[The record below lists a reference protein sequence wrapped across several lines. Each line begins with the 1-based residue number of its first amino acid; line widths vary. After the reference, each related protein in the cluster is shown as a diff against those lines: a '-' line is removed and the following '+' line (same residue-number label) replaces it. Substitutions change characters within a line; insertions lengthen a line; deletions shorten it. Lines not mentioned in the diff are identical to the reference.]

1 MYPISNLDAILLRMK
16 SDVSLSDALTKEE
29 LLSPVAEELAQVE
42 VELKSY
48 TDSAFPLIG
57 EINQYIHESGGK
69 RLRPAVLL
77 LVSRLCGAG
86 GYEIIKLGT
95 IVELIHVATLV
106 HDDIIDRADLRRGRP
121 SVNARWG
128 NEITVLMGDW
138 MYMTA
143 FQIALELRNF
153 RLLDVL
159 IQLTRTMVTG
169 EMMQLAIGRSVAI
182 SVDEQREI
190 SMRKTAHLFAAC
202 ASLPAILSGTTATA
216 EEGLE
221 GYGRALG
228 MAFQLTDDILDYTA
242 EKRGL
247 GKPVLKDLEEGKVTL
262 PIILLFR
269 KANRPER
276 QFLNRLA
283 LQGEL
288 SHEEKQEIL
297 SLIERYQILGEA
309 RDAVRAYAL
318 EAMDRLSSFPASAAR
333 ESLMYLPAYILNR
346 VE

>member
-1 MYPISNLDAILLRMK
+1 MK
-16 SDVSLSDALTKEE
+16 SHLSLTGALTKEE
-29 LLSPVAEELAQVE
+29 LVSPVAEELAQVE
-42 VELKSY
+42 VELRSY
-48 TDSAFPLIG
+48 TDVAFPLID
-57 EINQYIHESGGK
+57 EINRYIHESGGK

-77 LVSRLCGAG
+77 LVSRLCETG
-86 GYEIIKLGT
+86 GNEVIKLGT
-95 IVELIHVATLV
+95 VVELIHVATLV

-169 EMMQLAIGRSVAI
+169 EMMQLAIGRSVAV
-182 SVDEQREI
+182 SADEQREI
-190 SMRKTAHLFAAC
+190 SLRKTAHLFAAC
-202 ASLPAILSGTTATA
+202 ASLPAILAGATTRA
-216 EEGLE
+216 EESLE

-242 EKRGL
+242 EETGL

-262 PIILLFR
+262 PIILLFQ
-269 KANRPER
+269 KANKAEKR
-276 QFLNRLA
+276 FLTRLA

-288 SHEEKQEIL
+288 SDEEKTEIL
-297 SLIERYQILGEA
+297 SLHRRYRTLHEA
-309 RDAVRAYAL
+309 RDVVRAYAS
-318 EAMDRLSSFPASAAR
+318 EAMDCLSSFPDSAAR
-333 ESLMYLPAYILNR
+333 ESLMYLPGYILNR
-346 VE
+346 ID

>member
-1 MYPISNLDAILLRMK
+1 MLRMK
-16 SDVSLSDALTKEE
+16 SDLSLSGALTKEE
-29 LLSPVAEELAQVE
+29 LLNPVAGELAQVE

-48 TDSAFPLIG
+48 TDSAFPLID

-69 RLRPAVLL
+69 RLRPALLL
-77 LVSRLCGAG
+77 LVSKLCETG

-95 IVELIHVATLV
+95 VVELIHVATLV
-106 HDDIIDRADLRRGRP
+106 HDDIIDKADLRRGRP

-128 NEITVLMGDW
+128 NETTVLMGDW

-143 FQIALELRNF
+143 FHIALELRNF
-153 RLLDVL
+153 KVLDVL

-169 EMMQLAIGRSVAI
+169 EMMQLALDRKVAI

-190 SMRKTAHLFAAC
+190 SLRKTAHLFSAC
-202 ASLPAILSGTTATA
+202 ASLPAILAGAPATS
-216 EEGLE
+216 EESLE
-221 GYGRALG
+221 SYGRALG

-242 EKRGL
+242 EEQGL

-262 PIILLFR
+262 PIILLFQE
-269 KANRPER
+269 ANQAER
-276 QFLNRLA
+276 QFLTRLA
-283 LQGEL
+283 LQGGL

-297 SLIERYQILGEA
+297 SLIQRYQTLHEA
-309 RDAVRAYAL
+309 RDVVRGYVL
-318 EAMDRLSSFPASAAR
+318 EAMDCLGSFPASAAR
-333 ESLMYLPAYILNR
+333 ESLMCLPAYILNR

>member
-1 MYPISNLDAILLRMK
+1 MK
-16 SDVSLSDALTKEE
+16 SHLSLTGALTKEE
-29 LLSPVAEELAQVE
+29 LISPVAEELAQVE
-42 VELKSY
+42 VELRSY
-48 TDSAFPLIG
+48 TDAAFPLIDQ
-57 EINQYIHESGGK
+57 INRYIHESGGK

-77 LVSRLCGAG
+77 LVSRLCETG
-86 GYEIIKLGT
+86 GNEVIKLGT
-95 IVELIHVATLV
+95 VVELIHVATLV

-169 EMMQLAIGRSVAI
+169 EMMQLAIGRSVAV
-182 SVDEQREI
+182 SADEQREI
-190 SMRKTAHLFAAC
+190 SLRKTAHLFAAC
-202 ASLPAILSGTTATA
+202 ASLPAILAGATTRA
-216 EEGLE
+216 EESLE

-242 EKRGL
+242 EETGL

-262 PIILLFR
+262 PIILLFQ
-269 KANRPER
+269 KANKAEKR
-276 QFLNRLA
+276 FLTRLA

-288 SHEEKQEIL
+288 SDEEKTEIL
-297 SLIERYQILGEA
+297 SLHRRYRTLHEA
-309 RDAVRAYAL
+309 RGVVRAYAS
-318 EAMDRLSSFPASAAR
+318 EAMDCLSSFPDSPAR
-333 ESLMYLPAYILNR
+333 ESLMYLPGYILNR
-346 VE
+346 ID